1 MTDFLYRFRSVD
13 RLLGNDERTGELEG
27 QYIYFAS
34 PEQLNDPIEGYRE
47 LYFSGDKIVWASLF
61 KYYIRCLALRS
72 LQYLVG
78 RDISDIPFPVIT
90 SLNNVPVEVSEKTNS
105 ASDIFLKNENIIKF
119 VEHLSTSERRVTKH
133 ELLTHL
139 RSMHLYAF
147 HLVTKIYADIGLVPH
162 ETKILTMTEDELLRS
177 STGLLAETKNLDG
190 LAYEAA
196 IYAADGNQFLKN
208 YSIYKS
214 GDSSSWHKITLNFAD
229 DFIESLRELTHE
241 KWYTACFMDSCSNSS
256 IWGSYGDNHAG
267 VCMRFKPNISNDKQ
281 SLPFHMPIG
290 SGSNGI
296 MWGDNELGFYK
307 VKYEGTHPDLDFFR
321 TIGICSR
328 RELEENWY
336 SDTEGN
342 ISTCADVL
350 RDETEWRKNYWD
362 RRQESITTKMPDWI
376 NENEYRLILENGLSI
391 FNSGKDRC
399 LKYAFKS
406 LEGIIFGIKTPA
418 EDKYKIL
425 EVVEALCD
433 KHQREGFQFY
443 QAFHDAETKTIKYR
457 PLLSVSCNKPEA
469 TQSVHD

>member
-1 MTDFLYRFRSVD
+1 MTEFLYRFRPVD
-13 RLLGNDERTGELEG
+13 RLLGNSERTGELEG

-34 PEQLNDPIEGYRE
+34 PEQLNDPLEGYRE
-47 LYFSGDKIVWASLF
+47 LYFSGDTIVWNSLF

-72 LQYLVG
+72 VQYLVG
-78 RDISDIPFPVIT
+78 RNISDTPFPVISSLKHLSTELSEKINKT
-90 SLNNVPVEVSEKTNS
+90 SDVFLNN
-105 ASDIFLKNENIIKF
+105 KNTIKF
-119 VEHLSTSERRVTKH
+119 VEHLSKSGKRVTRH
-133 ELLTHL
+133 ELLIHL
-139 RSMHLYAF
+139 RSIHIYAF
-147 HLVTKIYADIGLVPH
+147 HLVTKMFADIGLVPYD
-162 ETKILTMTEDELLRS
+162 TKILKMTEDECLRS

-190 LAYEAA
+190 SAYEVA
-196 IYAADGNQFLKN
+196 IYTADGNQFLRN

-267 VCMRFKPNISNDKQ
+267 VCMKFKPTTSSERE
-281 SLPFHMPIG
+281 SLSFHMPIG
-290 SGSNGI
+290 IGSNGDI
-296 MWGDNELGFYK
+296 WGDRALSFHK
-307 VKYEGTHPDLDFFR
+307 VKYEGESPELDFFR

-336 SDTEGN
+336 TDADGN

-350 RDETEWRKNYWD
+350 RDEVEWRKNYWD

-376 NENEYRLILENGLSI
+376 NENEYRLILESGLSV
-391 FNSGKDRC
+391 FDSGKGRC
-399 LKYAFKS
+399 LKYDFNS

-433 KHQREGFQFY
+433 KNQREGFQFY
-443 QAFHDAETKTIKYR
+443 QAYHDAETKTIKYR
-457 PLLSVSCNKPEA
+457 PLISASCDKPEEI
-469 TQSVHD
+469 QSLHD